1 MSAAPFGFF
10 FGFFEGDLG
19 FFPSPLFPEGDAGPG
34 RVGTIPWKKIF
45 CGGAVKGP
53 AGPAPVWERTRQFVF
68 GNSAGR
74 SHRINPFLTDVER

>member
-19 FFPSPLFPEGDAGPG
+19 FFSSPLFPEGDAGPG
-34 RVGTIPWKKIF
+34 RVGTIPGKNI
-45 CGGAVKGP
+45 CCVCAVKWP
-53 AGPAPVWERTRQFVF
+53 AGPAEVWERTRQFVF
-68 GNSAGR
+68 ENSAGR